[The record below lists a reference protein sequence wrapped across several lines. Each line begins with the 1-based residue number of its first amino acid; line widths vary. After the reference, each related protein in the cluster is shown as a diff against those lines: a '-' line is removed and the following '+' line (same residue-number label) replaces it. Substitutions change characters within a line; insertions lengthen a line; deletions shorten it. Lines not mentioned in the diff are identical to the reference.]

1 MVDISAIEAQNQTA
15 RLALPAPN
23 DPGATTQA
31 AVGSTAV
38 KLDELG
44 PMVVNSDGTLSR
56 IANWGSM
63 TEAEKERTLR
73 ILLARNKVRLANE
86 ENARKSNG
94 GSPDEDDDATLLSL
108 STPSTKKE

>member
-1 MVDISAIEAQNQTA
+1 AQNQTA

-23 DPGATTQA
+23 DPGATQA

-73 ILLARNKVRLANE
+73 ILLARN
-86 ENARKSNG
+86 
-94 GSPDEDDDATLLSL
+94 
-108 STPSTKKE
+108 

>member
-1 MVDISAIEAQNQTA
+1 MVDISASEAQNQTT
-15 RLALPAPN
+15 RLALPPPN
-23 DPGATTQA
+23 SPSATTQV

-73 ILLARNKVRLANE
+73 VLLARNKVRLANE
-86 ENARKSNG
+86 ENVRKSNG
-94 GSPDEDDDATLLSL
+94 GSPDEDDATLLSL
-108 STPSTKKE
+108 SAPSTKKE